1 MTSGSN
7 DTDTV
12 PVSIQGTLPESVVTN
27 LSYLYPLDIV
37 SFSNL
42 SDFSDSCEPVNYN
55 NQGILLSEIS

>member
-37 SFSNL
+37 SFSKL
-42 SDFSDSCEPVNYN
+42 SDFSNICEPVNYN